1 VADSLL
7 QAAARGDHGAFDLA
21 VTQLSGPIHHLV
33 RTLVRDRAQA
43 EEVTQEVLFEMW
55 RQVTRY
61 DRAKAAQQ
69 HGHSRSPAPRHR
81 PGPLH
86 GSKLRPRARN
96 AVAAVSWDQ
105 VSEAL
110 DQTLDREQLHHCV
123 DALSSLQLQAIV
135 LAFYGGH
142 TYPEIA
148 ITYSAAASGQLDIAV
163 SNILG
168 GIALQTVVLVALDA
182 FGVRERR
189 PLTYQAAASA
199 WSSRGPWSSPCSS
212 WSSWGHNCP
221 RAWYGPGCHQMWSRS
236 RSSGSPGW
244 P

>member
-1 VADSLL
+1 VLADAEYPCMNARDGGTSWPDPGHLETKEADSLL
-7 QAAARGDHGAFDLA
+7 QAAARGDQDAFELA
-21 VTQLSGPIHHLV
+21 VTQLSGPIYHLV

-61 DRAKAAQQ
+61 DPARGSAAAWALTIARRRTIDRV
-69 HGHSRSPAPRHR
+69 RSMAASSARER
-81 PGPLH
+81 
-86 GSKLRPRARN
+86 RN

-110 DQTLDREQLHHCV
+110 DQTLDREELHHCL

-148 ITYSAAASGQLDIAV
+148 TLLGVPLGTVKARIRDAV
-163 SNILG
+163 SRLR
-168 GIALQTVVLVALDA
+168 DCM
-182 FGVRERR
+182 
-189 PLTYQAAASA
+189 QA
-199 WSSRGPWSSPCSS
+199 G
-212 WSSWGHNCP
+212 
-221 RAWYGPGCHQMWSRS
+221 Q
-236 RSSGSPGW
+236 
-244 P
+244 